1 MTDEGTDRRT
11 TLGGKIKAA
20 RLEAG
25 LTQDEMAGK
34 LFVSR
39 QAITKWENDKG
50 VPDIGNLR
58 RLAQLLDVSVDYL
71 LNDGTDAGM
80 ATRMLREP
88 VDLAAV
94 DAHRSANSG
103 WSLKAA
109 KKDTIVRRMW
119 PHATIHRLV
128 SEPILT
134 HDEKVMDNVL
144 GFFTPAWFGI
154 PQILDSVRDRRNRY
168 YLVDRGANQLFV
180 TVSDE
185 FVESRVLTEHI
196 DLQRGMHFAVGAV
209 RLTVA
214 APLAQT

>member
-39 QAITKWENDKG
+39 QAITKWENNKG

-144 GFFTPAWFGI
+144 GFFTPHGSASHRSSTRSGT
-154 PQILDSVRDRRNRY
+154 
-168 YLVDRGANQLFV
+168 GV
-180 TVSDE
+180 TATIWS
-185 FVESRVLTEHI
+185 T
-196 DLQRGMHFAVGAV
+196 AV
-209 RLTVA
+209 RTSCSSPSPMNSLKA
-214 APLAQT
+214 AY